1 MDLSVIVPCRDLEK
15 YIAECLTSILAQ
27 DPGRYGYEVIVA
39 IAAIYEYD
47 AWGNCRVCT
56 GGGVVDTDYTSVGHL
71 NPFRYRGYYYDRDLG
86 LYYLMS
92 RWYDPETGR
101 FISPDGIEYLAP
113 KTLNGLNLY
122 AYCLNDPMTY
132 TDPNGTLP
140 IWANLLIGGAVLLGL
155 GILSFLVPAGGVAAA
170 VVGGALKGAIIG
182 AVIGAGVGGIAG
194 GIDAAMS
201 GENVFLGMAEG
212 AASGFASGA
221 VTGMF
226 SGAVSA
232 FSKTSIMGTKL
243 LVQRGM
249 QVGFNM
255 AISQAAYAAENMLE
269 GETGEPIGTMFAPVS
284 GFVAGVIY
292 NLPTWIQAMIGLIM
306 EIFSY
311 IADWADDGMSQ

>member
-86 LYYLMS
+86 LYYLMT

-113 KTLNGLNLY
+113 ETLNGLNLY

-155 GILSFLVPAGGVAAA
+155 GILSLIVPAGGVAAA

-249 QVGFNM
+249 QVGFNI
-255 AISQAAYAAENMLE
+255 AISQAAYAAENLIE
-269 GETGEPIGTMFAPVS
+269 GDRSGPVGTMFAPVDGVVE
-284 GFVAGVIY
+284 GFIY
-292 NLPTWIQAMIGLIM
+292 NLPTWVQAFISFIM
-306 EIFSY
+306 EILSY
-311 IADWADDGMSQ
+311 IADWADESILR

>member
-1 MDLSVIVPCRDLEK
+1 MDLSVIVPYRDLEK

-27 DPGRYGYEVIVA
+27 DPGRYGYEVIVV

-86 LYYLMS
+86 LYY
-92 RWYDPETGR
+92 
-101 FISPDGIEYLAP
+101 
-113 KTLNGLNLY
+113 
-122 AYCLNDPMTY
+122 
-132 TDPNGTLP
+132 
-140 IWANLLIGGAVLLGL
+140 
-155 GILSFLVPAGGVAAA
+155 
-170 VVGGALKGAIIG
+170 
-182 AVIGAGVGGIAG
+182 
-194 GIDAAMS
+194 
-201 GENVFLGMAEG
+201 
-212 AASGFASGA
+212 ASGA

-269 GETGEPIGTMFAPVS
+269 GETGGSIGTIFAPID
-284 GFVAGVIY
+284 GFVEGFVY
-292 NLPTWIQAMIGLIM
+292 NLPTWVQAFISFIM
-306 EIFSY
+306 EILSY